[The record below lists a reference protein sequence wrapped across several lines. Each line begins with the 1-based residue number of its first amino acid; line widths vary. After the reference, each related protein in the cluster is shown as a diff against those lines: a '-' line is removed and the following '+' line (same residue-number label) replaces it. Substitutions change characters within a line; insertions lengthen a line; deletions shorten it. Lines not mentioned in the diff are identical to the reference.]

1 MCGAAQDFRPFGKDY
16 SNLDGILPR
25 PALNE
30 ELNSV
35 QVKDRNVPF
44 VDLNLQIGHEAL
56 YLRTGPHRCGDNV
69 ITDNS
74 GRWSVYVPSEYG
86 TRRVHRLAR

>member
-1 MCGAAQDFRPFGKDY
+1 MCGTAQDVGSSRKDY
-16 SNLDGILPR
+16 SNLDGILPW
-25 PALNE
+25 PALNG

-35 QVKDRNVPF
+35 NVKDRCVPF
-44 VDLNLQIGHEAL
+44 ADLNPQIRDEAL
-56 YLRTGPHRCGDNV
+56 YLGTGPHRCGDNI

-86 TRRVHRLAR
+86 PSESTG